1 MTKEELQHTETHSET
16 LKAWVGVHAK
26 LQYSD
31 ITKQIFDAFERETGT
46 LVSACDDC
54 KIDAVRWALTE
65 LNKTKQ
71 PKEKTHGKER
81 TNKA

>member
-1 MTKEELQHTETHSET
+1 MTIEELNHVEQHSET

-31 ITKQIFDAFERETGT
+31 ITKPIFHAFERETST

-71 PKEKTHGKER
+71 NEGK
-81 TNKA
+81 TNKKK